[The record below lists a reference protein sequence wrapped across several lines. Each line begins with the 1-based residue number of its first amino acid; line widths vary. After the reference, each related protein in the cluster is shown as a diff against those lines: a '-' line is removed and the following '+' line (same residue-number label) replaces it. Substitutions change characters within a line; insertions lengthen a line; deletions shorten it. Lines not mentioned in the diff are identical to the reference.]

1 MEGSRLRNHK
11 DLDVWQRAMD
21 LTSEIYAITGRFP
34 KEELYGLTMQTRC
47 SAVSITSNIAE
58 GAARNSSKEFIQFL
72 HVALG
77 SAAELETQ
85 LLLAQRMGF
94 FTESKPLARLD
105 QIRKMLTALLRTLKR
120 KPVTRHGTTFR
131 RFDGL
136 TVPSRAEG
144 PTQGPT
150 RTSSPV
156 ESLWVERSRTEPR
169 RWASSPSDSTELA
182 RREPLGRTIAGQAQL
197 SLRQRSGSTPS
208 EVEGSRDALRVTAAS

>member
-1 MEGSRLRNHK
+1 MEASRLRSHK

-34 KEELYGLTMQTRC
+34 KEELYGLTVQARR
-47 SAVSITSNIAE
+47 SAVSSPSNIAE
-58 GAARNSSKEFIQFL
+58 GSARNASEEFIQFL

-77 SAAELETQ
+77 SAAEFETQ

-94 FTESKPLARLD
+94 FSESKPLALLD
-105 QIRKMLTALLRTLKR
+105 QIRKMLTALLRMLKH

-131 RFDGL
+131 Q
-136 TVPSRAEG
+136 A
-144 PTQGPT
+144 QGPT
-150 RTSSPV
+150 RPSSPV
-156 ESLWVERSRTEPR
+156 ESLWVERSQAEPR

-182 RREPLGRTIAGQAQL
+182 RREPLGRTIAGQAQS

-208 EVEGSRDALRVTAAS
+208 EVEGSRDASRVTAAS